1 MTIEGFADVLAVH
14 LWAVLFALTLA
25 MLLLAGLLW
34 YGLQPKRFHLL
45 IAIGA
50 AALIVCVGV
59 SRVILQVH
67 YFSDVLGGCA
77 LGAAWVAAWIAG
89 LEL

>member
-14 LWAVLFALTLA
+14 LWAVLFALA

-50 AALIVCVGV
+50 AAVIVCVGG

-67 YFSDVLGGCA
+67 YFSNVLGGCA